1 MDGECDGRAAVKHIA
16 QSNGAFSKILAS
28 VGLDRFVYLY
38 DVSVLLLAFS
48 YLQSNELVRTYRTNS
63 HVYDMAF
70 CNTGDVL
77 CLATQ
82 EPQVTLLDIRV

>member
-1 MDGECDGRAAVKHIA
+1 MGTEVDGRAAVTHIG
-16 QSNGAFSKILAS
+16 QSNGVFSKILAS
-28 VGLDRFVYLY
+28 VGLDKFVYLY
-38 DVSVLLLAFS
+38 DTSVILLLMVHP
-48 YLQSNELVRTYRTNS
+48 QSNELVRTYKANS
-63 HVYDMAF
+63 QVYDMAF

>member
-1 MDGECDGRAAVKHIA
+1 MSGGVDGRAAVNHIA
-16 QSNGAFSKILAS
+16 QSNGVFSKILAS

-38 DVSVLLLAFS
+38 DTSVLLLSLTHFK
-48 YLQSNELVRTYRTNS
+48 SNELVRTYKTNS
-63 HVYDMAF
+63 QVYDMAF